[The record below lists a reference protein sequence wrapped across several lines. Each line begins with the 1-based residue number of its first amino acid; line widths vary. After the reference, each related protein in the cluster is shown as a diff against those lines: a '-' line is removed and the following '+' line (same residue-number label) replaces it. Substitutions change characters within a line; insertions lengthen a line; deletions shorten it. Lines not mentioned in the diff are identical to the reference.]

1 MLVARKDTRPRDTS
15 ILLAMPPADVREVGN
30 GRSRMTWDAEE
41 EVQEDTQLAL

>member
-30 GRSRMTWDAEE
+30 GRSRMTCDEE
-41 EVQEDTQLAL
+41 EEEEGDVQPAL